1 MSYRAL
7 YLKYRPQT
15 FGEVAGQKAVVK
27 TLEKSLSSGKI
38 GHAYL
43 FSGPRGTGKT
53 SMARLFAKALDCEKG
68 VGSQCGECENCRLIA
83 EGGHPDVIEI
93 DAASNNGVDQV
104 RELIDHVGYA
114 PIKSRY
120 KVYILDEVHMMTA
133 AAVNALLKTL
143 EEPPE
148 NVIFILCTTEP
159 HKVLPTILSR
169 CQRYEFHKLSDEEM
183 RGKLEEVLV
192 KEGAGYEGEAIDA
205 VIDLADGGMR
215 DCLSIADQM
224 LAYSG
229 NSLNIHDLL
238 SVYGLTSKEEKIALL
253 MAIAGGNAS
262 EVIGRCESY
271 LAGGIDLRR
280 LSKDLVQIL
289 RDALIYEKT
298 KDASLLGRL
307 EEEEC
312 KRLLLTFGPHKA
324 EEAILALVE
333 AESLY
338 SRVDD
343 VRNLFELTLLRM
355 TDGEGL
361 TRKAASPKEE
371 ERKEETLKAGPLPK
385 EEPRHE
391 IPAPKAEVPPA
402 PRESPIDLEGF
413 GSAPLLTEGEEY
425 QLAEED
431 LIKVMNRAMANKR
444 EKAELSRKWELL
456 AEIQDDP
463 NAGLFATLLLN
474 GKPYALSDEC
484 LLVQFDHPTDAR
496 KANIKGNQAQLRKLV
511 GKLLGHE
518 VFLYALRPEVRG
530 GIYMKFNS
538 LKVAGIL
545 PSIEEAPSLPKD

>member
-68 VGSQCGECENCRLIA
+68 VGCQCGECENCRLIA

-120 KVYILDEVHMMTA
+120 KVYIIDEVHMMSA
-133 AAVNALLKTL
+133 AAFNALLKTL
-143 EEPPE
+143 EEPPA

-169 CQRYEFHKLSDEEM
+169 CQRYEFHKLSEEEM
-183 RGKLEEVLV
+183 RAKLEEVLV

-238 SVYGLTSKEEKIALL
+238 SVYGLTSKEERIALL
-253 MAIAGGNAS
+253 KAIASGNAS
-262 EVIGRCESY
+262 EVIGRCEGY

-289 RDALIYEKT
+289 KDAIIYEKT
-298 KDASLLGRL
+298 KDPSLLGRL
-307 EEEEC
+307 GEEEC
-312 KRLLLTFGPHKA
+312 KDLLSAFGPAKA
-324 EEAILALVE
+324 EQAILSLVE

-343 VRNLFELTLLRM
+343 LRNLFELTLLRM
-355 TDGEGL
+355 TDGE
-361 TRKAASPKEE
+361 RDAPKAPA
-371 ERKEETLKAGPLPK
+371 PK
-385 EEPRHE
+385 EEPPRPRAMPQE
-391 IPAPKAEVPPA
+391 EDRKEEPAPKVEAAPA
-402 PRESPIDLEGF
+402 PRECPIDLEGF

-425 QLAEED
+425 QLEEDD
-431 LIKVMNRAMANKR
+431 LIKVMNRAMANKA
-444 EKAELSRKWELL
+444 EKSELSQKWGLL

-496 KANIKGNQAQLRKLV
+496 KANIKGNQPQLRKLI
-511 GKLLGHE
+511 GRLLGHE

-530 GIYMKFNS
+530 GIYIKFNS

-545 PSIEEAPSLPKD
+545 PSIEEAPTLPKD